1 MTSPSAQVD
10 ASVFGVVF
18 DRAPFPIALSRLPR
32 VEIVAVNDAFLEL
45 FEVSREDA
53 IGRTSEELGIVP
65 KGDLARVA
73 AAFRAHGRLRNLE
86 VVRASRTGKP
96 RVLWITVEP
105 LEVHGVPH
113 ALTIVVD
120 VTAQREAEA
129 ALRATQ
135 ADAGRR
141 AAELEAVLAH
151 IADGVV
157 VYGAGGDIHH
167 YNPAAEV
174 LLGVGPDVPA
184 DLGARIAHFGP
195 RDEDGRPFRPEDVP
209 VARALRRGETVRN
222 QLLGVRIDTPE
233 GRWFRVS
240 AAPIL
245 RDGVQMGAVASFTD
259 VTAQREVELALRAR
273 EEETRRAK
281 EALEEALEVT
291 RRTEE
296 KFRQAQKMEAV
307 GRLAGGVAHDF
318 NNVLTV
324 ILANADEVARGLT
337 PGDPLRAEVVEIGR
351 AGERA
356 AALTAQLLAFSRK
369 QVLEPRVVSV
379 NELLAG
385 LEKMLRRL
393 LGEDVEL
400 TLLLDPR
407 AHLCLLDPGQFE
419 QAMLNL
425 AVNARDAMP
434 EGGRLTIETTNVQL
448 DAAYVADHP
457 EATVGPHVLV
467 SVSDTGQ
474 GMTAEVRAHLF
485 EPFFTTKGLGR
496 GTGLGLSTVYGIVR
510 QSHGTVWVY
519 SEPGQGTTFKLY
531 FPRATAQVADAAPAV
546 GPARRLTGDE
556 TVLLVEDDEQVRRS
570 VGGIL
575 GRAGYH
581 VIEAANGG
589 EALLVCEQHGGKI
602 QLLLTDVVM
611 PKMNGRVL
619 AERLRK
625 LRPELRVL
633 FMSGYTEN
641 AIVHHGVLD
650 SGIAFIPK
658 PVTREALLEKVR
670 AVLDR

>member
-1 MTSPSAQVD
+1 VTSPSAPID

-65 KGDLARVA
+65 RGDLARVA
-73 AAFRAHGRLRNLE
+73 AAFREHGRLRNLE
-86 VVRASRTGKP
+86 VVRASRTGKA
-96 RVLWITVEP
+96 RILWITVEP
-105 LEVHGVPH
+105 LEVQGVLH
-113 ALTIVVD
+113 ALTIVMD

-129 ALRATQ
+129 ALRASQ
-135 ADAGRR
+135 ADAARR
-141 AAELEAVLAH
+141 AEELEAVLAN

-157 VYGAGGDIHH
+157 VYGAGGEITHH
-167 YNPAAEV
+167 NPAAEV
-174 LLGVGPDVPA
+174 LLGLGSGAPQE
-184 DLGARIAHFGP
+184 LGARIAHFGP
-195 RDEDGRPFRPEDVP
+195 RDEDGRPFEPEDVP
-209 VARALRRGETVRN
+209 VARALQRGETVRN
-222 QLLGVRIDTPE
+222 RLLGLHLGTPAR
-233 GRWFRVS
+233 RWFRVS
-240 AAPIL
+240 AAPLL
-245 RDGVQMGAVASFTD
+245 RDGVQAGAVASFTD
-259 VTAQREVELALRAR
+259 VTAEREAELALRAR
-273 EEETRRAK
+273 EEETRKAK
-281 EALEEALEVT
+281 EALEQALEVT

-296 KFRQAQKMEAV
+296 KFRQSQKMEAV

-318 NNVLTV
+318 NNILTV

-337 PGDPLRAEVVEIGR
+337 AGDPLREEVVEIGR

-400 TLLLDPR
+400 KTLLDPR
-407 AHLCLLDPGQFE
+407 AHRCLLDPGQFE
-419 QAMLNL
+419 QVMLNL

-434 EGGRLTIETTNVQL
+434 DGGRLTIETTNVHL

-467 SVSDTGQ
+467 SVSDTGE
-474 GMTAEVRAHLF
+474 GMTPEVRAHLF

-519 SEPGQGTTFKLY
+519 SEPGQGSTFKLY
-531 FPRATAQVADAAPAV
+531 FPQASQQAAEAIPAH
-546 GPARRLTGDE
+546 GPVRRLTGGE

-581 VIEAANGG
+581 VIEASNGG
-589 EALLVCEQHGGKI
+589 EALLVCEQHGGTI

-611 PKMNGRVL
+611 PKMNGRLL
-619 AERLRK
+619 AERLRT
-625 LRPELRVL
+625 LRPDLRVL

-650 SGIAFIPK
+650 SGIDFIAK